1 MKTIRMFCNAFVT
14 MALAG
19 LISWSCTKVQ
29 ADVEQEEVRAVYTAQ
44 MVLEGTFTTY
54 DAPTRAA
61 SSSWEDDSQVFLQF
75 LVGDKFVEGS
85 AVYDADTDKWGVEYY
100 KPITSGQELR
110 CHAYYFENPVQVG
123 GADIILNE
131 RTAVYRDTT
140 ATYFFDGDVLTIN
153 AHLKPITGRVRFEGG
168 AGAECNF
175 AGCSRYTNYSLTTNT
190 LTASPKEFKDCLP
203 ESGKSEYYYVFFD
216 EESPR
221 EIRFYDRTN
230 NARFLKKCSPG
241 ILAPGKSGYMAAPTV
256 DSHVGWGYNE
266 LVRTYTIG
274 EVEFKMILVDKG
286 TFMMGWGPYT
296 TETPIHKVTLT
307 KDYYIAETETTQA
320 LWAAVMGESATIGKE
335 ECPIINISWDKA
347 VEFTNLLN
355 RIYEGVTFR
364 LPTEAEWE
372 FAAKGGN
379 NSEGYDYSGS
389 SDVERVCWWYNS
401 KFPTS
406 TKQAQPVKTKQ
417 PNEIGLFDM
426 SGNASE
432 WCYDWYESYS
442 KNDQIDPVVN
452 LGSSSDEHVLRGGS
466 YNSNPKYFVTCVFR
480 EWGSSSGGFRLASY

>member
-1 MKTIRMFCNAFVT
+1 MKTIRMFCNALMSV
-14 MALAG
+14 ALAG
-19 LISWSCTKVQ
+19 LMIWSCMKVETE
-29 ADVEQEEVRAVYTAQ
+29 VEQEETRTVYTAS
-44 MVLEGTFTTY
+44 MVFEGSLTAY

-75 LVGDKFVEGS
+75 SVGDAFVEGS
-85 AVYDADTDKWGVEYY
+85 AVYDAETDKWGVEYY

-140 ATYFFDGDVLTIN
+140 ATYFYDGETITIN
-153 AHLKPITGRVRFEGG
+153 AHLKPLTGRVRFEGD

-175 AGCSRYTNYSLTTNT
+175 AGCHRYTNYSLTTNT
-190 LTASPKEFKDCLP
+190 LTSSPKEFKDYLP

-241 ILAPGKSGYMAAPTV
+241 VLAQGKSGYMSVPTV
-256 DSHVGWGYNE
+256 DSHVDWGYNE
-266 LVRTYTIG
+266 LVRTFTIG

-286 TFMMGWGPYT
+286 TFMMGWGPYDS
-296 TETPIHKVTLT
+296 ETPIHKVTLT
-307 KDYYIAETETTQA
+307 KDYYIGETEVTQD
-320 LWAAVMGESATIGKE
+320 LWSAVMGDAVTSGKE
-335 ECPIINISWDKA
+335 QYPMGDISWNDC
-347 VEFTNLLN
+347 VEFTNQLN
-355 RIYEGVTFR
+355 RLVEGVIFR

-389 SDVERVCWWYNS
+389 SDPDRVAWYGS
-401 KFPTS
+401 TS
-406 TKQAQPVKTKQ
+406 HPVKQKMA
-417 PNEIGLFDM
+417 NEIGLYDM
-426 SGNASE
+426 SGNVQE
-432 WCYDWYESYS
+432 WCSDYYAVYSES
-442 KNDQIDPVVN
+442 DAVDPTGPAS
-452 LGSSSDEHVLRGGS
+452 GSSRVIRGGS
-466 YNSNPKYFVTCVFR
+466 YYYGASFTTCTSR
-480 EWGSSSGGFRLASY
+480 NYQSPSGSDDYYGFRLASY

>member
-1 MKTIRMFCNAFVT
+1 MKTIRMFCNALMSV
-14 MALAG
+14 ALTS
-19 LISWSCTKVQ
+19 LMIWSCMKVETE
-29 ADVEQEEVRAVYTAQ
+29 VEQEETRTVYTAS
-44 MVLEGTFTTY
+44 MVFEGSLTAY
-54 DAPTRAA
+54 DAPTRAV

-75 LVGDKFVEGS
+75 SVGDAFVEGS
-85 AVYDADTDKWGVEYY
+85 AVYDAEADKWGVEYY
-100 KPITSGQELR
+100 KPITSGEELR

-140 ATYFFDGDVLTIN
+140 ATYFYDGETITIN
-153 AHLKPITGRVRFEGG
+153 AHLKPLTGRVRFEGD

-175 AGCSRYTNYSLTTNT
+175 AGCHRYTNYSLTTNT
-190 LTASPKEFKDCLP
+190 LTASPKEFKDYLP

-241 ILAPGKSGYMAAPTV
+241 VLAQGKSGYMSVPTV

-266 LVRTYTIG
+266 LVRTFTIG

-296 TETPIHKVTLT
+296 TATPIHKVTLT
-307 KDYYIAETETTQA
+307 KDYYIGETEVTQA
-320 LWAAVMGESATIGKE
+320 LWAAVMGGTALSGE
-335 ECPIINISWDKA
+335 EEHPVQQTWDYC
-347 VEFTNLLN
+347 VEFTHHIN
-355 RIYEGVTFR
+355 RLIDSVAFR

-389 SDVERVCWWYNS
+389 NDRYRVGWINGGH
-401 KFPTS
+401 
-406 TKQAQPVKTKQ
+406 QPVKQKIA
-417 PNEIGLFDM
+417 NEIGLYDM
-426 SGNASE
+426 TGNVSE
-432 WCYDWYESYS
+432 WCSDYYGNY
-442 KNDQIDPVVN
+442 
-452 LGSSSDEHVLRGGS
+452 SSSDAIDPTGPLQGSSRVHRGGATG
-466 YNSNPKYFVTCVFR
+466 NLAQFFACACRN
-480 EWGSSSGGFRLASY
+480 SSSVSNDDVGFRLASY

>member
-190 LTASPKEFKDCLP
+190 LTASPKEFKDYLP

-286 TFMMGWGPYT
+286 TFMMGWGPYST
-296 TETPIHKVTLT
+296 VTPIHKVTLT
-307 KDYYIAETETTQA
+307 KDYYIGETEVTQA
-320 LWAAVMGESATIGKE
+320 LWAAVMGDAPNTGKE
-335 ECPIINISWDKA
+335 EFPIGHVSWNDC
-347 VEFTNLLN
+347 VEFTHQIN
-355 RIYEGVTFR
+355 RLVEGVTFR

-389 SDVERVCWWYNS
+389 SDVDRVAWHNGNAS
-401 KFPTS
+401 AS
-406 TKQAQPVKTKQ
+406 HPVKQKMA
-417 PNEIGLFDM
+417 NEIGLYDM
-426 SGNASE
+426 SGNIRE
-432 WCYDWYESYS
+432 WCSDYYYPSYSNQDAVDPTGPTTGSSRVVRGGAYHTHESYCTCTIRS
-442 KNDQIDPVVN
+442 DIDP
-452 LGSSSDEHVLRGGS
+452 SSLVS
-466 YNSNPKYFVTCVFR
+466 YN
-480 EWGSSSGGFRLASY
+480 GFRLASY